1 MDGTGEML
9 AEFAREA
16 QAHFDAVQVIAYPRD
31 KAMDYAALA
40 PFVRASLPKDAPFVL
55 LGESFSGPL
64 ALQIA
69 SSAPRGLQGVVLST
83 SFARDPVPMLR
94 PFATLLARLPVR
106 AVPMRV
112 VAWWLLGR
120 WQTPAL
126 RAALRHALGSLAPDV
141 LPARMRCAMQAN
153 QEVSAIQ
160 VPLLYLRATEDRL
173 IEPKA
178 GDWILSQAQRGER
191 VVIEGPHLLLQAAPR
206 ACASAIGARFNR

>member
-16 QAHFDAVQVIAYPRD
+16 RAHFDAVQVIAYPRD
-31 KAMDYAALA
+31 QAMDYAALA
-40 PFVRASLPKDAPFVL
+40 PFVRAALPKDAPFVL

-64 ALQIA
+64 ALQVA

-94 PFATLLARLPVR
+94 PFAALLARLPVR

-120 WQTPAL
+120 WQTPAQ
-126 RAALRHALGSLAPDV
+126 RAALRQALGSLAPEV

-153 QEVSAIQ
+153 EDVRAIQ

-173 IEPKA
+173 IDPRA
-178 GDWILSQAQRGER
+178 GDRIVSQAKRAEHIT
-191 VVIEGPHLLLQAAPR
+191 IEGPHLLLQAAPR
-206 ACASAIGARFNR
+206 ACACAIGAYFNR

>member
-1 MDGTGEML
+1 LLQPFVLRDRAALRRAPHIRHTGKPLTHLATLVVLPGMDGTGEML

-16 QAHFDAVQVIAYPRD
+16 RAHFDAVQVIAYPRD
-31 KAMDYAALA
+31 QAMDYAALA
-40 PFVRASLPKDAPFVL
+40 QFVRAALPKDAPFVL

-69 SSAPRGLQGVVLST
+69 SSPPRGLQGIVLST

-94 PFATLLARLPVR
+94 PFAALLARLPVR

-126 RAALRHALGSLAPDV
+126 RAALRQALGSLAPEV
-141 LPARMRCAMQAN
+141 LPARMRCA
-153 QEVSAIQ
+153 
-160 VPLLYLRATEDRL
+160 LRANEDVQHDPDFRSCTCAP
-173 IEPKA
+173 PKT
-178 GDWILSQAQRGER
+178 D
-191 VVIEGPHLLLQAAPR
+191 
-206 ACASAIGARFNR
+206 